1 MVGFTGDDAQED
13 TVTDSSTA
21 EGSTEGLTAL
31 IAELEQQERDLV
43 LDSFD
48 HDTAWRLGS
57 RIAELAR
64 EAGAAVAVDIRRP
77 GLLLFRAALPGSTP
91 DQESWIARKSAVVL
105 RLETSSALA
114 DARFTAAGADPS
126 ARGWLGPEYAV
137 TGGSVPIRVRGVG
150 VVAAATVSGLASLDD
165 HALVVQA
172 LRELVAAQG

>member
-21 EGSTEGLTAL
+21 EGLAAL

-48 HDTAWRLGS
+48 HTTAWQLGS
-57 RIAELAR
+57 RITELAR

-114 DARFTAAGADPS
+114 DARFTAAGTDPAD
-126 ARGWLGPEYAV
+126 RGWLGPEYAV

-172 LRELVAAQG
+172 LREFVAAQA